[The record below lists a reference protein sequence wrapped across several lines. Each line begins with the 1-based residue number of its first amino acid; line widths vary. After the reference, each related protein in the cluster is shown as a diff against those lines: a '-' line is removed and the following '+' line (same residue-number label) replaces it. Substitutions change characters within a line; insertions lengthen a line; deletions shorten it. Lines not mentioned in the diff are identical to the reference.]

1 MKRLNAAGV
10 VMLAFLNVLALLAL
24 AQVELN
30 AINIG
35 SYGLT
40 WGDAGTVHEV
50 VAGGAAARAG
60 VIVGDRVD
68 LAAMSPEDRLAFLF
82 PNAGEHI
89 DLPLISQRRTVTV
102 TAALDRPSGLF
113 GSLDLYGYPLL
124 VLIALC
130 LATAVVL
137 LRPGRP
143 TWTYYAF
150 VWMST
155 IIAFQN
161 DFYVKGPILGRLAVQ
176 GFYQLAFVGALFT
189 LALFSTRVFNPEQRL
204 QRRWEAIV
212 IVLGTIDFV
221 IWNYFMNG
229 YALHWWHR
237 PLLIPVAG
245 QFADTALASA
255 VLAVLWTLVGR
266 APETARSRARW
277 IVAGLALQPIVV
289 IVNSL
294 QGFIQEVVFHWSS
307 ALVWTPLFKTLEPWA
322 AVIGAIVVSYA
333 FVNEHIIDLGF
344 VIGRATGYAITSA
357 LLVLFMAVCEWSV
370 GELFADS
377 HLAAYATLAAALLG
391 AFSFNA
397 IHHRIDAA
405 LDWLFFRRDFLAE
418 QRLKRDTR
426 ALAFVTSERTVIE
439 LILDEPLEALDLS
452 SAALFK
458 LDEDRNVYACAA
470 MRSWPQ
476 DAMIAISTDDPLIA
490 QLRSERE
497 PLALSEIGWSHD
509 GLPRGPQAPVVA
521 VPALARSD
529 LYAFA
534 LYGAHRD
541 GAALNS
547 DELAL
552 LGTLVASAAATF
564 DHLDAQRA
572 REEIGELRRRL
583 SELTGTA

>member
-1 MKRLNAAGV
+1 MKRLHAPGV
-10 VMLAFLNVLALLAL
+10 ALLALFNLLALLAL
-24 AQVELN
+24 AQVEWN
-30 AINIG
+30 AMNLG

-40 WGDAGTVHEV
+40 WGDLGTVHEV
-50 VAGGAAARAG
+50 VPGGAAAQAG
-60 VIVGDRVD
+60 IVNGDKID
-68 LAAMSPEDRLAFLF
+68 LAAMSPEDRMAFLF
-82 PNAGEHI
+82 PNAGEQI
-89 DLPLISQRRTVTV
+89 DLPLRAQKRTVTV
-102 TAALDRPSGLF
+102 TAAPVRDVGF
-113 GSLDLYGYPLL
+113 YGSLDLYGYPLL

-161 DFYVKGPILGRLAVQ
+161 DFYVKGPVIGRLAVQ
-176 GFYQLAFVGALFT
+176 SFYQLAFVGALFALT
-189 LALFSTRVFNPEQRL
+189 LFSTRIFSPEQRL

-212 IVLGTIDFV
+212 LVLGAIDFAT
-221 IWNYFMNG
+221 WNYFMNG
-229 YALHWWHR
+229 YALHWLRR
-237 PLLIPVAG
+237 PLLAPVAG
-245 QFADTALASA
+245 QFADIALAVA

-277 IVAGLALQPIVV
+277 IVAGLALQPLVV
-289 IVNSL
+289 IANSV
-294 QGFIQEVVFHWSS
+294 QGLTQEIVSHWSS

-333 FVNEHIIDLGF
+333 FVNEHIIDIGF

-357 LLVLFMAVCEWSV
+357 LLVLFMAVSEWSV

-397 IHHRIDAA
+397 IHHRIDAV

-426 ALAFVTSERTVIE
+426 ALAFVTSERTVVE
-439 LILDEPLEALDLS
+439 LILDEPLEALELS

-470 MRSWPQ
+470 MRAWPQ
-476 DAMIAISTDDPLIA
+476 DVMITISTDDPLVA

-497 PLALSEIGWSHD
+497 PLSLSEIGWSHE
-509 GLPRGPQAPVVA
+509 GLPHGAQAPVVA

-547 DELAL
+547 EESAL
-552 LGTLVASAAATF
+552 LGSLVASAAATF

-572 REEIGELRRRL
+572 REEIDDLRRRL
-583 SELTGTA
+583 SELTGTP

>member
-10 VMLAFLNVLALLAL
+10 ALLVVLNVLALLAL
-24 AQVELN
+24 AQAEWN

-40 WGDAGTVHEV
+40 WGDLGTVHEV
-50 VAGGAAARAG
+50 AAGGAAARAG
-60 VIVGDRVD
+60 IVVGDQVN
-68 LAAMSPEDRLAFLF
+68 LAAMSPEDRMAFLF
-82 PNAGEHI
+82 PNAGEQI
-89 DLPLISQRRTVTV
+89 DLPLIKPPRTVTV
-102 TAALDRPSGLF
+102 TAAFNRPQGFL

-161 DFYVKGPILGRLAVQ
+161 YFYVKGPVIGRLAVQ
-176 GFYQLAFVGALFT
+176 GVYQLAFVGALFT
-189 LALFSTRVFNPEQRL
+189 LALFSTRVFNPQRRL

-212 IVLGTIDFV
+212 VVLGIVDFV
-221 IWNYFMNG
+221 VWDYFMNG

-237 PLLIPVAG
+237 PLLVPIAG
-245 QFADTALASA
+245 QLADIAMASA

-277 IVAGLALQPIVV
+277 IVAGLALQPVV
-289 IVNSL
+289 IILNSL
-294 QGFIQEVVFHWSS
+294 QGFVQEVVAHWSS
-307 ALVWTPLFKTLEPWA
+307 ALLWTPLFKTLEPWA
-322 AVIGAIVVSYA
+322 AVIGALVVSYA
-333 FVNEHIIDLGF
+333 FVNEHIIDIGF

-397 IHHRIDAA
+397 IHHRIDCL

-439 LILDEPLEALDLS
+439 LILDEPLEALELS

-458 LDEDRNVYACAA
+458 LDEDRNVYASAA

-476 DAMIAISTDDPLIA
+476 DAMVTISTDDPLIA

-497 PLALSEIGWSHD
+497 PLSLLEIGWTHD
-509 GLPRGPQAPVVA
+509 GLPRGPQSPALA

-534 LYGAHRD
+534 LYGSHRD
-541 GAALNS
+541 GAVLNS
-547 DELAL
+547 DERAL
-552 LGTLVASAAATF
+552 LGALVAGAAATF

-572 REEIGELRRRL
+572 RQEIEELRRRL
-583 SELTGTA
+583 SEFTETA